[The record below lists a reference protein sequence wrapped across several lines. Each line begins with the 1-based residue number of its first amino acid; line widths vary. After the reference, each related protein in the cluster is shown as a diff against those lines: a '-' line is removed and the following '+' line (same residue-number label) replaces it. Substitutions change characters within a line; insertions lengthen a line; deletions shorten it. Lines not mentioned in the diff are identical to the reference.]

1 MSEELENK
9 VTEPVENTPSESPET
24 TAPVTEPAA
33 ETATDLQFLILP

>member
-24 TAPVTEPAA
+24 Q
-33 ETATDLQFLILP
+33 LRSLSLPPKQRLNRPPNP